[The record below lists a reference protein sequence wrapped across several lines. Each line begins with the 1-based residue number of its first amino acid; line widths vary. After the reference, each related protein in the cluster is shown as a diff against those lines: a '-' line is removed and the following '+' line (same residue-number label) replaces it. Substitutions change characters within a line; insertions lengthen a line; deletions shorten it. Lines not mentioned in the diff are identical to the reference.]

1 MGDMGMHAKAWAAI
15 AAAFVLGWSAV
26 AQDDATE
33 LGAPNT
39 SNEFWTDGA
48 DGVVVHTESNVACPA
63 AMGDAARVEVL
74 SYDRQSGHVGL
85 SCHYRN
91 VVGSE
96 YDLFIWRAG
105 VTELTG
111 DGDQNDAWNSATTRL
126 RQRHPRA
133 LPMTPEGLG
142 DAPAHELYG
151 IVFRTG
157 ALRGVP
163 VNQGIWLTQ
172 NDAWVVRG
180 IGVFLNYEGGL
191 AGATALRQAVIDA
204 RAVIDG

>member
-1 MGDMGMHAKAWAAI
+1 MHAKAWAAI
-15 AAAFVLGWSAV
+15 AVAFALGWSAA
-26 AQDDATE
+26 AQDAETE
-33 LGAPNT
+33 LGTPSA
-39 SNEFWTDGA
+39 SDEFWTDGA
-48 DGVVVHTESNVACPA
+48 DGGVVHTQSNVACPS
-63 AMGDAARVEVL
+63 AMGDADRVEVL
-74 SYDRQSGHVGL
+74 SYDRPSGHVGL

-91 VVGSE
+91 TLGSE

-105 VTELTG
+105 VTALTG
-111 DGDQNDAWNSATTRL
+111 EGDQTDAWNSATTRL

-142 DAPAHELYG
+142 DAPDHDLYG

-180 IGVFLNYEGGL
+180 VGVFLGYEGGL
-191 AGATALRQAVIDA
+191 AGAAALRQAVIDA
-204 RAVIDG
+204 RDVIEG